1 MAEFILPISP
11 SVAAAAVVYLGS
23 AMLWG
28 GAMYLTQADIRLLEF
43 GGAAV
48 GVLPPRVGPCPYISL
63 W

>member
-23 AMLWG
+23 AVLLG
-28 GAMYLTQADIRLLEF
+28 GQCTSPRQILEF

-48 GVLPPRVGPCPYISL
+48 GVLPSRVGPCPYISL